1 VVIRYTVLAT
11 VVAHIFGGT
20 PAAVDYRATITYIPP
35 GIEAHIVVG
44 DRLWLKLPS
53 GQIHEHRLYAL
64 NGRWRVPADA
74 VGIVS
79 GTLVRLPRPAVW
91 PWIALAVALAG
102 IAVAAFRWRRLA
114 IVFSVLTVIASVTA
128 YAAHTPSTAI
138 LILLPIA
145 GALALAALVPAKTRL
160 AAVLLIGAFGVYT
173 GVALAPMIWRAL
185 PLTSLP
191 FTLARATVVV
201 SLVAG
206 AASCALYVLS
216 APATYRGRSESSR
229 SS

>member
-1 VVIRYTVLAT
+1 VTRCLVLAT

-20 PAAVDYRATITYIPP
+20 PAAVDYRATITSTPP
-35 GIEAHIVVG
+35 SVEARIVDG
-44 DRLWLKLPS
+44 DRLWLKLPN

-74 VGIVS
+74 AGIVS

-91 PWIALAVALAG
+91 PWIALAVGLAAAAL
-102 IAVAAFRWRRLA
+102 AAFRWKKLA
-114 IVFSVLTVIASVTA
+114 IVFPLVTVVASVTA
-128 YAAHTPSTAI
+128 YTAHTPSTALLV
-138 LILLPIA
+138 LIPLGGA
-145 GALALAALVPAKTRL
+145 VALALLIPEKTRL
-160 AAVLLIGAFGVYT
+160 PAILAIGAFGVYT
-173 GVALAPMIWRAL
+173 GVALAPMVWRAL

-191 FTLARATVVV
+191 FALARAAVVV

-206 AASCALYVLS
+206 AATCVLYVLS

-229 SS
+229 ST